1 MAISAAT
8 AAWHDI
14 LERVNRWRLSARS
27 AAARRRRRAARDW
40 RQTAETVVNAAQG
53 FEGPLGVRVED
64 KRQGPPKLHDLPSL
78 QKLCGARFGWPASK
92 TRAVAQALY
101 EDQGK

>member
-14 LERVNRWRLSARS
+14 LERVNRWRLGARS

-40 RQTAETVVNAAQG
+40 RQ
-53 FEGPLGVRVED
+53 
-64 KRQGPPKLHDLPSL
+64 
-78 QKLCGARFGWPASK
+78 
-92 TRAVAQALY
+92 AVARSAAGSDGSFEVWSNRWPGPFEARAAPSAHKESSPLILIIGSQVRMVGLVR
-101 EDQGK
+101 ERC